1 MDAGTYV
8 WAYMQT
14 DEGTDELAYV
24 CAHTVGWMSGRSD
37 GCTQACTADLY
48 ELVTTPEIMGHDLVS
63 IIMTYQ

>member
-1 MDAGTYV
+1 MDPPWTCTNAFAEAGMDAGTYV

-48 ELVTTPEIMGHDLVS
+48 ELVTTP
-63 IIMTYQ
+63 